1 MRSRVLVSIVFGF
14 FCFAKGVQAK
24 LVVDIDNLDD
34 IDANTIEKEATLVE
48 TVIKETDCEGVTV
61 IIF

>member
-1 MRSRVLVSIVFGF
+1 MWSRVLVSIVFGLF
-14 FCFAKGVQAK
+14 SFEKGVPAK

-48 TVIKETDCEGVTV
+48 TVLKETDCEGVTV